1 MESRFENTKS
11 YLIDLLRAY
20 GSRSIIVMIRPNG
33 EEVEVMARTF
43 VKRQLTAAGISFPY
57 NEIRKKCTRI
67 LNFELDN
74 EELCIIFHQAVF
86 ELEAAYV
93 EEFCQD
99 KPETE
104 DFVQSIY
111 GWIERKK
118 MWIQNTFPYYDGGKI
133 EPFWE
138 KKPEPEIKKGELSV
152 GWHVNKE
159 DVKALEKMGYKQISS
174 IHAMTQLFWS
184 FASYRQPIGKLM
196 KNAILSITVDEEVAD
211 YLNSYCKFYNRFI
224 QAKLES
230 DTLPRDLKEEK
241 KHQGELK
248 ELNKKHQTE
257 LEERARKHK
266 KAITELNKKHQKDLH
281 DKIVKYKVK
290 IKEDEAIIE
299 QFRNLLINPCSK
311 INQTYDLTNEED
323 IRKFISWFRIVH
335 KKIRNHTI
343 KDIVR
348 KRFDDNE
355 ASAELFKR
363 MVDDY
368 NASLLDISD

>member
-1 MESRFENTKS
+1 M
-11 YLIDLLRAY
+11 
-20 GSRSIIVMIRPNG
+20 
-33 EEVEVMARTF
+33 
-43 VKRQLTAAGISFPY
+43 
-57 NEIRKKCTRI
+57 
-67 LNFELDN
+67 
-74 EELCIIFHQAVF
+74 
-86 ELEAAYV
+86 
-93 EEFCQD
+93 
-99 KPETE
+99 
-104 DFVQSIY
+104 
-111 GWIERKK
+111 
-118 MWIQNTFPYYDGGKI
+118 
-133 EPFWE
+133 
-138 KKPEPEIKKGELSV
+138 
-152 GWHVNKE
+152 
-159 DVKALEKMGYKQISS
+159 
-174 IHAMTQLFWS
+174 
-184 FASYRQPIGKLM
+184 
-196 KNAILSITVDEEVAD
+196 
-211 YLNSYCKFYNRFI
+211 
-224 QAKLES
+224 
-230 DTLPRDLKEEK
+230 
-241 KHQGELK
+241 K

-355 ASAELFKR
+355 ASAGLFKR